1 MVVAPSAVVAG
12 VQGSPVTLLENVMP
26 GRDFA
31 KSCLAGYHVPGSYGS
46 GDADKGRVRLSL
58 RRGDRRAYRAGP
70 GQAGLRVVID
80 RNAEQFLQALPVAAE
95 WVTLDFSNR
104 SLPERL
110 TVTLSDDGQGWGE
123 WLAVALKGKAA
134 NSPE

>member
-1 MVVAPSAVVAG
+1 MTG
-12 VQGSPVTLLENVMP
+12 VQGSPVTLLENAMP
-26 GRDFA
+26 GIDFA
-31 KSCLAGYHVPGSYGS
+31 KSHLAGYHVLGSDGS
-46 GDADKGRVRLSL
+46 GEAGKVRVRLSL
-58 RRGDRRAYRAGP
+58 RRSDRLVYRAGP

-80 RNAEQFLQALPVAAE
+80 GNAEQFLQALPVAAE

-110 TVTLSDDGQGWGE
+110 TVTLADNGQGWGE